1 MNSRNGTAHFGIQVG
16 SSSKDLTQFLGD
28 PAVPPLDI
36 YTGEIKTYSHKNG
49 GT

>member
-1 MNSRNGTAHFGIQVG
+1 MAQPLWNTSWQFLERFNTE
-16 SSSKDLTQFLGD
+16 FLGD